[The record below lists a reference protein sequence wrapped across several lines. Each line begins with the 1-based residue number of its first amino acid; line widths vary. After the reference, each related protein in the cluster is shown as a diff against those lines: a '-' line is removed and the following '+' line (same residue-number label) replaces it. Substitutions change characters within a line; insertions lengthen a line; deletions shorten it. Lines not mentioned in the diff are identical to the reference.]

1 MGTWAPEP
9 YLRHGR
15 AGMARKTTRVVE
27 RSARFED
34 GHIEWIKQRLDAG
47 GGLQSIAKAF
57 LRQHAGFAC
66 SVQSLARRI
75 RRIWSDMREQGAE
88 AAADAMAGLPL
99 FETTAACIAMPEA
112 KPEAPVRTQAPKRRW
127 TRRES
132 LWLVAH
138 ITKEKLATSS
148 WIGNWAATARAF
160 KDEFGYARS
169 QKSFAHQAARLR
181 DEPELLRRQA
191 RERQADGVA
200 SDLPPEMRKKRPVQ
214 PQPRDWRREQ
224 QRRNLLKQ
232 ETGAEVF
239 QLLGIED

>member
-1 MGTWAPEP
+1 
-9 YLRHGR
+9 
-15 AGMARKTTRVVE
+15 MASKTTRVVAQSA
-27 RSARFED
+27 SARFED

-47 GGLQSIAKAF
+47 GGFQSIAKAF
-57 LRQHAGFAC
+57 LREHAGFAC
-66 SVQSLARRI
+66 SVKSLANRI
-75 RRIWSDMREQGAE
+75 RRIWSDMREQRGGAE

-99 FETTAACIAMPEA
+99 FETTAAMPEA
-112 KPEAPVRTQAPKRRW
+112 PRELMQQAPVRRW

-138 ITKEKLATSS
+138 ITKEKLATGKR
-148 WIGNWAATARAF
+148 IGNWDATARAF

-169 QKSFAHQAARLR
+169 EKSFATQAARLR
-181 DEPELLRRQA
+181 AEPERLQRQP

-200 SDLPPEMRKKRPVQ
+200 SDRPPEMRKKRAVQ

-224 QRRNLLKQ
+224 QRRDLLKQ

>member
-1 MGTWAPEP
+1 
-9 YLRHGR
+9 
-15 AGMARKTTRVVE
+15 MASKTTRVVE
-27 RSARFED
+27 RARFED

-47 GGLQSIAKAF
+47 GGFQSIAKAF

-66 SVQSLARRI
+66 SVESLANRI
-75 RRIWSDMREQGAE
+75 RRIWSDMREQRGGAE

-112 KPEAPVRTQAPKRRW
+112 PVRTQAPVRRW

-169 QKSFAHQAARLR
+169 EKSFATQAARLR
-181 DEPELLRRQA
+181 DEPERLQRQP

-200 SDLPPEMRKKRPVQ
+200 SDRPPEMRKKRAVQ

-224 QRRNLLKQ
+224 QRRDLLQQ

-239 QLLGIED
+239 EFLGIEG